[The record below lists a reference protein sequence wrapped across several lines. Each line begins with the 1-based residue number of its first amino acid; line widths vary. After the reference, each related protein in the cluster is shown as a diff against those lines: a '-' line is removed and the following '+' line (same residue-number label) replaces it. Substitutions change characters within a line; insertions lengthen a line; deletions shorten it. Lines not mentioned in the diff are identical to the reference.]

1 MRVGSVAKK
10 IGMSFIYSATGERIP
25 VTLLKIADCEVVE
38 VKNVEKHG
46 YTALQVAAG
55 DVKEKNVTKPM
66 KGHYNKHN
74 VKPKMHIKE
83 FRVNSDCLLESGTK
97 IKCDHYVVGQYVDL
111 QATSIGKG
119 FAGVMKRHG
128 FAGLRASHGVS
139 IAHRSQGST
148 GQCQDPGRVPKGK
161 KMAGQMGN
169 KVVTVQNL
177 RVVAIDLEN
186 DMIAVKGAVPGSQNN
201 FVYISDAIKKALP
214 SSAPYP
220 AVKKESSTACS
231 MKEIDGVSNES

>member
-10 IGMSFIYSATGERIP
+10 IGMSFIYGESGERIP
-25 VTLLKIADCEVVE
+25 VTLLKLAECEVVE
-38 VKNVEKHG
+38 VKNEEKHG
-46 YTALQVAAG
+46 YCGLQVAAG
-55 DVKEKNVTKPM
+55 SIKEKNVTKPL
-66 KGHYNKHN
+66 KGHYNKHD
-74 VKPKMHIKE
+74 VQPKMHIKE
-83 FRVNSDCLLESGTK
+83 FRVSSDCLLESGTK
-97 IKCDHYVVGQYVDL
+97 INCDHYVIGQYVDL
-111 QATSIGKG
+111 QAVSIGKG

-169 KVVTVQNL
+169 KLVTIQNL
-177 RVVAIDLEN
+177 RVVAVDIEN
-186 DMIAVKGAVPGSQNN
+186 DMIAVKGAVPGSANK

-214 SSAPYP
+214 SAAPYP
-220 AVKKESSTACS
+220 AVKKESSAACS
-231 MKEIDGVSNES
+231 VKLEEGVSNES